1 MRRQT
6 FSHEK
11 NLHKKDRR
19 TLNYTHRRLS
29 KGQWGYIKK
38 RGYVYFD
45 ISSSCGGDPTRTNDL
60 QVMSLASY
68 QLLHSAMLR
77 CVRDSN
83 PWPPA
88 WQAGIL
94 TGWTNA
100 PMFFCGQRWIRTTEG
115 VSQQI
120 YSLPHLATLVFAPL
134 SCFASAKVTPIFL
147 MTKKNQSFLSL
158 SLQILLPFALQFH
171 QFARWL
177 DAHSLS
183 LTSHR

>member
-1 MRRQT
+1 MRRKPLESIRQDLKISSLDGRSLLSREKECTLVRRQT

-100 PMFFCGQRWIRTTEG
+100 PMFFLWAKMDSNHRRRKPADLQ
-115 VSQQI
+115 S
-120 YSLPHLATLVFAPL
+120 AP
-134 SCFASAKVTPIFL
+134 FG
-147 MTKKNQSFLSL
+147 
-158 SLQILLPFALQFH
+158 
-171 QFARWL
+171 
-177 DAHSLS
+177 HSGICPL
-183 LTSHR
+183 